1 MMNFIKKY
9 LAKREM
15 EIVSRGEYENLSKF
29 RIVKS
34 DLKKTIDEFNNLVKD
49 YSDNCAAKALKEK
62 LQEKGVDI
70 KGLSKEQIQEEFVKA
85 FKKDFK

>member
-29 RIVKS
+29 RTVKS

-62 LQEKGVDI
+62 LQDKGVDI
-70 KGLSKEQIQEEFVKA
+70 KGLSKEQIQEEFVKV

>member
-1 MMNFIKKY
+1 MNFVKKY

-15 EIVSRGEYENLSKF
+15 EVVSRGEYENLSKF
-29 RIVKS
+29 RTVKS

-62 LQEKGVDI
+62 LQKKGVDI